1 MSRFECEIDL
11 LVLDLCDEM
20 MSMVI
25 HLPRRDIFIKGPV
38 GYLPE
43 DIVSNAEL
51 LQRFGFESGLQTR
64 LTWIEG
70 RTGIR
75 ERRWATKEQAC
86 SDLAVR
92 AGRALFER
100 VPHNPSRITH
110 CLLATISGDFPSP
123 PTSPLV
129 LHQLGLSGVSAF
141 DLGAACA
148 GFLNGLQTAACLQEV
163 FGGDQLL
170 IASDIRSKFLNPK
183 DLATSILF
191 GDAAVAAFISSDSA
205 NAKYKYLGATQ
216 FTDGSVAD
224 IIKIPM
230 GGSRLPFRDQTDAT
244 ENTIV
249 MKDGAAL
256 FFKAIEGMEFVC
268 RELLQ
273 ALNLTLDDIDY
284 LVPHQANLL
293 MIRELAKRL
302 NKTAA
307 CVEIVQTMGNT
318 SGTSTG
324 LALEHLPSQF
334 ALQPRQKALLVSAG
348 GGGFLA
354 AAVLEVLG
362 S

>member
-1 MSRFECEIDL
+1 
-11 LVLDLCDEM
+11 
-20 MSMVI
+20 MVI
-25 HLPRRDIFIKGPV
+25 HLPKRDIFIKGPV

-43 DIVSNAEL
+43 DVVTNAEL
-51 LQRFGFESGLQTR
+51 LRRFGYDSGLQTR
-64 LTWIEG
+64 LAWIEG

-75 ERRWATKEQAC
+75 ERHWAKSEQAC
-86 SDLAVR
+86 SDLAVM
-92 AGRALFER
+92 AGRALLAR
-100 VPHNPSRITH
+100 VPHQTSRITH
-110 CLLATISGDFPSP
+110 CVLATISGDFPSP
-123 PTSPLV
+123 PTSPIV

-148 GFLNGLQTAACLQEV
+148 GFLNGLQTVACMQEI

-170 IASDIRSKFLNPK
+170 IAADIRSKFLNAK
-183 DLATSILF
+183 DLATAILF
-191 GDAAVAAFISSDSA
+191 GDAAVAALVSSDSA
-205 NAKYKYLGATQ
+205 NASYKYLGATQ
-216 FTDGSVAD
+216 YTDGSVAD

-230 GGSRLPFRDQTDAT
+230 GGSRLPFRDQPDVVA
-244 ENTIV
+244 NTIV

-273 ALNLTLDDIDY
+273 ALDLTLDDINY

-293 MIRELAKRL
+293 MVRELAKRL
-302 NKTAA
+302 NKTQT
-307 CVEIVQTMGNT
+307 CVEIVQTVGNT

-324 LALEHLPSQF
+324 LALEHLSQQF
-334 ALQPRQKALLVSAG
+334 ALQPGQKALLVSAG